1 MDEKLFAE
9 LVESVKEGGAIMR
22 GEMEPSREWYFETPN
37 AADNHSNSQPL
48 QKSNE
53 PKLTSSES

>member
-22 GEMEPSREWYFETPN
+22 GEMEPSREWYFE
-37 AADNHSNSQPL
+37 SSQTDDD
-48 QKSNE
+48 QKSAGR
-53 PKLTSSES
+53 SEKQSGEEKNGAL